1 MAPSGKRDRVSLNPL
16 TTTSTG
22 GQLFY
27 AKVVVSKVQ
36 HRWRQ
41 VVREIGPP

>member
-22 GQLFY
+22 GHLCY
-27 AKVVVSKVQ
+27 VKVVVSKVH

-41 VVREIGPP
+41 VVREIGSP